1 MSLGDVLRFFSGAND
16 IPPLGFPHEAELNF
30 NPIAVYPTAS
40 TCAIQLPSTVI
51 LMNLRIDWIKLS
63 LCMVAL
69 VFRDRWLL
77 SAVMPSTSSA
87 TTTAKSESI
96 ISQRRSLSRSRRNT
110 VTMAE
115 CLSSHILH
123 GRQRFVSLL
132 TLQDPAGLG
141 RLSMEELESTLL
153 KMWQSISQESLELVI
168 KSLPLCEDGMIDY
181 RPLLKGG
188 LTECVEKYFECS
200 ESCHCRLSYYY

>member
-1 MSLGDVLRFFSGAND
+1 
-16 IPPLGFPHEAELNF
+16 
-30 NPIAVYPTAS
+30 
-40 TCAIQLPSTVI
+40 
-51 LMNLRIDWIKLS
+51 
-63 LCMVAL
+63 
-69 VFRDRWLL
+69 
-77 SAVMPSTSSA
+77 MPSTSSA

-110 VTMAE
+110 VTVAE

-153 KMWQSISQESLELVI
+153 KMWPSISQESLELVI

-188 LTECVEKYFECS
+188 LTECVEKYFERS
-200 ESCHCRLSYYY
+200 ESSLMVTADSATITDNEVLPSSEGPDTTTTMGGDRGALSTAHKDEEKRQFEVLLGFCRERGIVLDTQLLEKGVEP